1 MLSRKKDEEV
11 SDEKREQVK
20 LLRDQIKKGIASLQE
35 QYFYQSPQ
43 EMLEELKAGKVSA
56 QMLLML
62 ASEISAGCGLSWKT
76 KSEEKEKMLVFL
88 EEEKLKWEAMYELE
102 LY

>member
-1 MLSRKKDEEV
+1 M
-11 SDEKREQVK
+11 
-20 LLRDQIKKGIASLQE
+20 GIFGRLI
-35 QYFYQSPQ
+35 P
-43 EMLEELKAGKVSA
+43 LP
-56 QMLLML
+56 
-62 ASEISAGCGLSWKT
+62 SEISAGCGLSWKT

>member
-1 MLSRKKDEEV
+1 MRKKTKQLVITFSTTTAAMEI
-11 SDEKREQVK
+11 EKR
-20 LLRDQIKKGIASLQE
+20 A
-35 QYFYQSPQ
+35 Q
-43 EMLEELKAGKVSA
+43 EMGIFGRLIPLP
-56 QMLLML
+56 
-62 ASEISAGCGLSWKT
+62 SEISAGCGLSWKT